1 METKFQTS
9 FIPKK
14 PIVQEKKI
22 SSGISLFLL
31 ISLVV
36 FFITS
41 GLAGWVYFEKQRLI
55 DKINEEKATI
65 TKNKNSLT
73 KDSLSIENFV
83 DLNTRIEISKELLSK
98 HITVAP
104 VFGFLQDRILKNVRF
119 NSFVF
124 SYSDKTDST
133 GKTNVKVDVSGKA
146 LNWRTMA
153 AQVDELGKTQ
163 WKNIIKESR
172 VSNLALSSDGSVSF
186 LYSAYLSPDFI
197 IYKTKK

>member
-14 PIVQEKKI
+14 PIVQEKKV

-31 ISLVV
+31 ISLIV
-36 FFITS
+36 FFITA

-55 DKINEEKATI
+55 NKINTEKEII

-73 KDSLSIENFV
+73 KDSLSIESFV
-83 DLNTRIEISKELLSK
+83 ELNTRIEVSKELLSK

-104 VFGFLQDRILKNVRF
+104 IFGFLQDRVLKNVRF

-124 SYSDKTDST
+124 SFSDKGVGNT
-133 GKTNVKVDVSGKA
+133 GVKVDVSGKA
-146 LNWRTMA
+146 LNWRTIA
-153 AQVDELGKTQ
+153 AQVDEFGKTE
-163 WKNIIKESR
+163 WKNILKESKI
-172 VSNLALSSDGSVSF
+172 SNLSLSSDGSIGF
-186 LYSAYLSPDFI
+186 LYTAYFSPDFI
-197 IYKTKK
+197 IYKAKN